1 MNKEVKNIYLGYEL
15 TQEEKELLYWLTM
28 AEFAK
33 PKHDR
38 TTPYLLVKRILKN
51 LI

>member
-1 MNKEVKNIYLGYEL
+1 MNGEVKDIYLGYEL

-38 TTPYLLVKRILKN
+38 TTPFLLVKKILKN